1 MSHQLALS
9 ITFMLF
15 QMFDKPDYVNHEL
28 HLARLEYELTQRKKL
43 SELCSTFEDEKK
55 QLATGI
61 LISVE

>member
-1 MSHQLALS
+1 
-9 ITFMLF
+9 MLF
-15 QMFDKPDYVNHEL
+15 QIFDKPDYVNHEL